1 MEGKVLDIKD
11 IQSIVEEGLKV
22 TKGNWDAERTKDQT
36 AFDAKVAG
44 IITNIEEKGYS
55 SKTEV
60 EAHVKSMQDQF
71 DLLAVEMKK
80 KGASNENVGFKQA
93 LAEALKENHAK
104 INSVEKIKGNSII
117 QFKDITYA
125 DNFAGLDPWRTDY
138 RNDII
143 GISRDLFH
151 LRDIIAVGATN
162 SDTIKYPR
170 ELAKSGSGP
179 APWGRGASIAATD
192 SKPLFEPNMDTYTA
206 TVEWI
211 AGIMRLP
218 VEMLSDLP
226 FLTSY
231 LQQFAQ
237 AELLEAED
245 NQILNGNGTSPQL
258 DGLITNATAYNGTYT
273 TPLEVIVDAAFGQ
286 LAQANLTPTHL
297 LLNPRDVVSI
307 ILNKATTSGEYN
319 LPGGMVGFVNG
330 QLQIA
335 GLDVRKTNKIT
346 ADSFLLGDFTKA
358 QIFQRMAPQL
368 RFFEQDQDNVIKN
381 LVTVRIEERIA
392 LAILKTAA
400 FVKGDLTP
408 LTT

>member
-1 MEGKVLDIKD
+1 MAEQILDIKD
-11 IQSIVEEGLKV
+11 IQGIVEEGLKV
-22 TKGNWDAERTKDQT
+22 TKGNWDVERAKDQT

-80 KGASNENVGFKQA
+80 KGGTNENVGFKQA

-117 QFKDITYA
+117 QMKDITYA
-125 DNFAGLDPWRTDY
+125 GNFVGLDPWRSDY
-138 RNDII
+138 RTDMI
-143 GISRDLFH
+143 GINRDLFH
-151 LRDIIAVGATN
+151 LRDIIAVGATT
-162 SDTIKYPR
+162 SDSIKYPR
-170 ELAKSGSGP
+170 ELAKTGAP
-179 APWGRGASIAATD
+179 AAWGRGTTIANTS
-192 SKPLFEPNMDTYTA
+192 SKPLFEPNIDIFTA
-206 TVEWI
+206 NVEWI

-237 AELLEAED
+237 AELLAAED

-258 DGLITNATAYNGTYT
+258 TGLITNATAYNGAYT

-297 LLNPRDVVSI
+297 LLNPRDVVKI
-307 ILNKATTSGEYN
+307 VLNKATTSGEYT
-319 LPGGMVGFVNG
+319 LPGGTVGFVNG

-346 ADSFLLGDFTKA
+346 ADSFLVGDFTKA
-358 QIFQRMAPQL
+358 QIFQRLAPQL
-368 RFFEQDQDNVIKN
+368 RFFEQDQDNVVKN